1 VEGVDA
7 MNEIGVSPLHE
18 PDPRLVAPISAETP
32 AGADL
37 SYDPDFERLVAEIEK
52 LTSLAGELP
61 DWHFVLSECERT
73 LREKSKDLRVMS
85 WLVAAHAYTSGWSG
99 IATGLAAYAALTR
112 SYWPTLFPP
121 VNRLRARA
129 GQVEWLWS
137 VLAKRVAALPVDA
150 ADAPL
155 ARSLEPRVAE
165 LNAFFAEHLKEADP
179 GGGSFRAA
187 LRDKLRALA
196 EAAPPPPAPIAPP
209 SAAGPASTASA
220 QAAPDGTSSSTPSAS
235 TNGNGANGAARS
247 AAIAAGP
254 PPAIASVAIDA
265 SSLAGLEQTQDAAG
279 ALRDPLTT
287 LAHHARRVAP
297 ATAWPYRVLRFSA
310 WLTVERAPD
319 AEGDKTPLRAPK
331 GQDRELLTSLH
342 AAGQW
347 DALLEAAEDA
357 VATNILW
364 LDPHRMSALALEHK
378 GPEFRAARQAVGRE
392 TAWFLE
398 RVPGLT
404 HLTFSNGTPFASP
417 ETIDWLAAEQGRF
430 TRTAAGTTSGSGAGQ
445 EASADDAA
453 LLASLDERLATGS
466 ADEAFA
472 QTLADAER
480 LGSPRS
486 RFRAHLAVAR
496 KAQTADHLDV
506 AHALYERLLLQVD
519 STLEQW
525 EPALSAEAIGG
536 FLKVLRLL
544 GRNRKGGAA
553 EQETDDRREALL
565 FRRLLALDPHAA
577 LRSRA

>member
-1 VEGVDA
+1 
-7 MNEIGVSPLHE
+7 MNEIGVSLLHE

-32 AGADL
+32 AGTDL

-61 DWHFVLSECERT
+61 DWHFVLAECERT
-73 LREKSKDLRVMS
+73 LCEKSKDLRVMS

-121 VNRLRARA
+121 ANRLRARA
-129 GQVEWLWS
+129 GQVEWLWG

-165 LNAFFAEHLKEADP
+165 LTAFFAENLKEADP

-187 LRDKLRALA
+187 LRDKLRVLA
-196 EAAPPPPAPIAPP
+196 EAAPPPPPPAPIAPP
-209 SAAGPASTASA
+209 AGNGAASRASA
-220 QAAPDGTSSSTPSAS
+220 QAGTDGTSSSMPSGS
-235 TNGNGANGAARS
+235 TNGANGAAR
-247 AAIAAGP
+247 AATIAAGP

-297 ATAWPYRVLRFSA
+297 TTAWPYRVLRFSA

-319 AEGDKTPLRAPK
+319 AEGHKTPLRAPK
-331 GQDRELLTSLH
+331 GQDRELLASLH

-364 LDPHRMSALALEHK
+364 LDPHRMSAIALEHK

-404 HLTFSNGTPFASP
+404 QLTFSNGTPFASP
-417 ETIDWLAAEQGRF
+417 ETIDWLAAEQARF
-430 TRTAAGTTSGSGAGQ
+430 TRTAAGTASGSGAGQ
-445 EASADDAA
+445 ETSADDAA

-480 LGSPRS
+480 LASPRS

-496 KAQTADHLDV
+496 QAQTADHLDV
-506 AHALYERLLLQVD
+506 AHALYERLLVQVD

-553 EQETDDRREALL
+553 EPETDDRREALL

>member
-1 VEGVDA
+1 

-99 IATGLAAYAALTR
+99 IATGLAGYAALTR
-112 SYWPTLFPP
+112 TYWPTLFPP
-121 VNRLRARA
+121 ANRLRARA

-137 VLAKRVAALPVDA
+137 VLARRVAALPVDA

-155 ARSLEPRVAE
+155 ARSLEPLVTE
-165 LNAFFAEHLKEADP
+165 LNAFFAENLKEADP

-187 LRDKLRALA
+187 LRDKLRVLA
-196 EAAPPPPAPIAPP
+196 EAAPRPPPPAAPP
-209 SAAGPASTASA
+209 ASA
-220 QAAPDGTSSSTPSAS
+220 PVGPDVSSSSMPSGS
-235 TNGNGANGAARS
+235 TNGANGAAR
-247 AAIAAGP
+247 AATLAAGP

-319 AEGDKTPLRAPK
+319 ADGHKTPLRAPK
-331 GQDRELLTSLH
+331 GQDREVLASLH

-347 DALLEAAEDA
+347 DALLDAAEDA

-364 LDPHRMSALALEHK
+364 LDPHRMSAIALEHK

-417 ETIDWLAAEQGRF
+417 ETIDWLAAEQARF
-430 TRTAAGTTSGSGAGQ
+430 ARTGAGAASGSGAGQ
-445 EASADDAA
+445 EAGADDAA

-480 LGSPRS
+480 LASPRS

-496 KAQTADHLDV
+496 QAQTADHLDV

-525 EPALSAEAIGG
+525 EPALSAETIGG

-544 GRNRKGGAA
+544 GRNRKGAA
-553 EQETDDRREALL
+553 ADQETDDPREALL

>member
-1 VEGVDA
+1 
-7 MNEIGVSPLHE
+7 MNEIGVSPQHE

-32 AGADL
+32 AGTDL

-61 DWHFVLSECERT
+61 DWHFVLAECERT

-99 IATGLAAYAALTR
+99 IATGLAGYAALTR
-112 SYWPTLFPP
+112 TYWPTLFPP
-121 VNRLRARA
+121 ANRLRARA

-155 ARSLEPRVAE
+155 ARSLEPLVTE
-165 LNAFFAEHLKEADP
+165 LNAFFAENLKEADP

-187 LRDKLRALA
+187 LRDKLRVLA
-196 EAAPPPPAPIAPP
+196 EATPPPPPSPPPPPPLAPP
-209 SAAGPASTASA
+209 ASAPAGP
-220 QAAPDGTSSSTPSAS
+220 D
-235 TNGNGANGAARS
+235 GNGANGAARS

-265 SSLAGLEQTQDAAG
+265 ASLAGLEQTQDASG

-319 AEGDKTPLRAPK
+319 ADGHKTPLRAPK
-331 GQDRELLTSLH
+331 GQDREVLASLH

-347 DALLEAAEDA
+347 DALLDAAEDA

-364 LDPHRMSALALEHK
+364 LDPHRMSAIALEHK

-417 ETIDWLAAEQGRF
+417 ETIDWLAAEQARF
-430 TRTAAGTTSGSGAGQ
+430 VRTGAGAASGSGAGQ
-445 EASADDAA
+445 EAGADDAA

-480 LGSPRS
+480 LASPRS

-496 KAQTADHLDV
+496 QAQTADHLDV

-525 EPALSAEAIGG
+525 EPALSAETIGG

-544 GRNRKGGAA
+544 GRNRKGAA
-553 EQETDDRREALL
+553 ADQETDDPREALL

>member
-32 AGADL
+32 AGTDL
-37 SYDPDFERLVAEIEK
+37 SYDPDFERLVAEMAK
-52 LTSLAGELP
+52 LTSLAGEVP
-61 DWHFVLSECERT
+61 DWHFVLAECERT

-112 SYWPTLFPP
+112 TYWPTLFPP
-121 VNRLRARA
+121 ANRLRARA
-129 GQVEWLWS
+129 GQVEWLWG
-137 VLAKRVAALPVDA
+137 VLARRVAALPVDA

-165 LNAFFAEHLKEADP
+165 LTAFFAENLKDADP

-187 LRDKLRALA
+187 LREKLRVLA
-196 EAAPPPPAPIAPP
+196 EAAPQPQPQPQPPLAPPAGNGA
-209 SAAGPASTASA
+209 ASTASTKA
-220 QAAPDGTSSSTPSAS
+220 GLDGTSSSTPYSS
-235 TNGNGANGAARS
+235 TNGANGAAR
-247 AAIAAGP
+247 APTIAAGP
-254 PPAIASVAIDA
+254 PPAVAAVAIDA

-310 WLTVERAPD
+310 WLTVERAPE
-319 AEGDKTPLRAPK
+319 AEGTKTPLRAPK
-331 GQDRELLTSLH
+331 GQERELLSSLH

-347 DALLEAAEDA
+347 DALLEAAEEFVIA
-357 VATNILW
+357 QIFW
-364 LDPHRMSALALEHK
+364 LDPHRMSALALDHK
-378 GPEFRAARQAVGRE
+378 GPDFRAARQAVGRE

-404 HLTFSNGTPFASP
+404 HLTFSNGTPFATP
-417 ETIDWLAAEQGRF
+417 ETIDWLAAEQARF
-430 TRTAAGTTSGSGAGQ
+430 AKGSASSGVEGH
-445 EASADDAA
+445 EASTEDAA

-466 ADEAFA
+466 AGEAFA
-472 QTLADAER
+472 QTLADAEH
-480 LGSPRS
+480 LTSPRS

-519 STLEQW
+519 STLERW

-536 FLKVLRLL
+536 FLKVIRLL
-544 GRNRKGGAA
+544 GRNRKEGAA
-553 EQETDDRREALL
+553 EQEPDDRREALL
-565 FRRLLALDPHAA
+565 FRRLLTLDPHAA
-577 LRSRA
+577 LRSRG